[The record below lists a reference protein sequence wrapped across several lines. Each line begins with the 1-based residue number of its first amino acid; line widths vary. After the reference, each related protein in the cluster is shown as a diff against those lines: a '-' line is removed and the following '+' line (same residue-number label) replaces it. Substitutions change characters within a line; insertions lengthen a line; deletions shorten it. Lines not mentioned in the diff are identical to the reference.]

1 MNWTNISL
9 GKYNQIK
16 EIFLDPDFTEE
27 DRLIYEIKI
36 LFGVD
41 ALKLNLNELHKYI
54 NELSFLGEKIPK
66 MKIKET
72 YNLGGNVYIL
82 KKNLKDFTVAQWID
96 WQNFLKNGADTDNF
110 ANLLSVFFFPKG
122 ESEYAEGYD
131 IETVR
136 HDLNDF
142 LSIADA
148 LSISSFFLFF
158 QKALSVVFLLSMNK
172 KVMTNPLTRKQRKQV
187 RKDMKKLIRQVSI
200 GDSHHS

>member
-72 YNLGGNVYIL
+72 YNLGGNVYVL

-148 LSISSFFLFF
+148 ISISSFFLLYR
-158 QKALSVVFLLSMNK
+158 KVLLIRSLLYTRK
-172 KVMTNPLTRKQRKQV
+172 MTLKNPLTRKQRKAV
-187 RKDMKKLIRQVSI
+187 KKEMRLLLKTTLA
-200 GDSHHS
+200 GD